1 MDLTRN
7 PAVVFAVSFIALWLS
22 AHAGAYWRRRRAQPT
37 ESEEEDLRVVLGA
50 ALTLLG
56 LIIGFSFSMA
66 TSRYDQHKTYEEA
79 EANAIGTEYV
89 RAALLPA
96 VEAVRVRNLLKR
108 YLDQRI
114 LFYTTGDR
122 GQLAV
127 LNAATTRVQ
136 DELSSAVESTALAQ
150 PTPLSALAVAGMN
163 DVLNSQGYT
172 QAAWSNRIPVAAWGL
187 MLAIGVCCHVLF
199 GYRSLPR
206 ESRRSRFVVLPLI
219 VSVAFLLIA
228 DLDTPRGGM
237 IRVAPQNLLA
247 LSGSL

>member
-1 MDLTRN
+1 MDLARQ
-7 PAVVFAVSFIALWLS
+7 PAAVFAISLIVLWLS

-37 ESEEEDLRVVLGA
+37 DAEDDDLRVVLGA

-66 TSRYDQHKTYEEA
+66 TSRYDQRKSYEEA
-79 EANAIGTEYV
+79 EANAIGTEYL
-89 RAALLPA
+89 RAGLMQA
-96 VEAVRVRNLLKR
+96 VEAARIRGLLRR

-122 GQLAV
+122 GELTR
-127 LNAATTRVQ
+127 LNAVTTRLQ
-136 DELSSAVESTALAQ
+136 NDLWSAVQSPAMAQ
-150 PTPLSALAVAGMN
+150 PTPLSALVVAGMN

-172 QAAWSNRIPVAAWGL
+172 QAAWWNRIPTEAWGL
-187 MLAIGVCCHVLF
+187 MLAIGVCCNVLF
-199 GYRSLPR
+199 GYGGLRR
-206 ESRRSRFVVLPLI
+206 EGRKRRLLILPLI
-219 VSVAFLLIA
+219 VSIAFFLIA

-237 IRVAPQNLLA
+237 IRVAPQNLVA